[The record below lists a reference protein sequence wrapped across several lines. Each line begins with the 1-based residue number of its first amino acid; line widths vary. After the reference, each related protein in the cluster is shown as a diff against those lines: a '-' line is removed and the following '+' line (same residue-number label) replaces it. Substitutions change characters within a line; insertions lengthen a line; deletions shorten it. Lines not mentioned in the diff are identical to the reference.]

1 MFSHI
6 MIGANNIEES
16 KTFYDNVL
24 GVLGCEPGVLSVNPT
39 GHNRYMYFLDGST
52 FLISEAIDGKLATH
66 GNGSTIGF
74 SVKDEETGNAWHAAG
89 LENGGATCEDPPGVR
104 EGMGMKLYLAYLR
117 DPSGNKI
124 CALKY
129 LT

>member
-6 MIGANNIEES
+6 MIGANDIEES

-52 FLISEAIDGKLATH
+52 FLISERIDGEVATH

-74 SVKDEETGNAWHAAG
+74 SVKDEETGNAWHTAG

-117 DPSGNKI
+117 DPSGNKL

-129 LT
+129 L

>member
-6 MIGANNIEES
+6 MIGANDIEES

-52 FLISEAIDGKLATH
+52 FLISEPIDDEAATH

-74 SVKDEETGNAWHAAG
+74 SVKDEATGDAWHQAG
-89 LENGGATCEDPPGVR
+89 LDNGGTTCEGDPGVR

-117 DPSGNKI
+117 DPSGNKL
-124 CALKY
+124 CALKH
-129 LT
+129 L

>member
-6 MIGANNIEES
+6 MIGANDIEES

-52 FLISEAIDGKLATH
+52 FLISEPIDDEVATH

-74 SVKDEETGNAWHAAG
+74 SVKDETTGDAWHQAG
-89 LENGGATCEDPPGVR
+89 LDNGGTTCEGDPGVR

-117 DPSGNKI
+117 DPSGN
-124 CALKY
+124 
-129 LT
+129 

>member
-6 MIGANNIEES
+6 MIGANDIEES

-52 FLISEAIDGKLATH
+52 FLISEPID
-66 GNGSTIGF
+66 
-74 SVKDEETGNAWHAAG
+74 
-89 LENGGATCEDPPGVR
+89 
-104 EGMGMKLYLAYLR
+104 LYLI
-117 DPSGNKI
+117 NI
-124 CALKY
+124 
-129 LT
+129 